1 MDNREFSD
9 RELFERLL
17 SRCNASE
24 HTAAPEALEVAAW
37 LEGKCE
43 TEKAGDIERW
53 LAGEPLFRR
62 SLVELTAAEHVALTS
77 RERQQIFDMVAQ
89 GDNSFW
95 RKVIAFTFA
104 PTPATAL
111 LALSIFLGASLG
123 QTVAM
128 LELERES
135 IALNRVFSGMFF

>member
-1 MDNREFSD
+1 MDDQELSD

-17 SRCNASE
+17 SRCNACE
-24 HTAAPEALEVAAW
+24 HPTAPDVLEVAAW

-43 TEKAGDIERW
+43 SEKAGEIERW
-53 LAGEPLFRR
+53 LAGEPLFRQ
-62 SLVELTAAEHVALTS
+62 SLVELTASEHVALTS
-77 RERQQIFDMVAQ
+77 RERRQIVYMVAQ
-89 GDNSFW
+89 GDKSFW

-111 LALSIFLGASLG
+111 LALSIFFGASLG
-123 QTVAM
+123 QSIAM

-135 IALNRVFSGMFF
+135 IALSRVFSGMFF